1 MKKLIIALAAGL
13 FINAPALAQG
23 TLQDLLNE
31 VQQSRQQ
38 VSAEVQARLNQFRQ
52 QRDQQQALLRNVQ
65 AELAAANARSEQ
77 LTAQFDANELELEE
91 MEDTLRIQTGDM
103 GELFGVVRQYA
114 GDATGALNSSL
125 VSAQLGTRTDLLRR
139 LSETKNVPS
148 PEDLHAFHVLMLQE
162 MTQSGEVVRFNT
174 SIVNAA
180 GEPTDAEIVRVGTF
194 NLITG
199 DKFLRY
205 EQSTN
210 TIQELPRQP
219 ASRFRAD
226 AEALFNASS
235 PVTPMA
241 VDPTA
246 GALLGL
252 LIQAATTVE
261 RVQQGGTVGYIIIG
275 LGILGL
281 LLGLYRLV
289 YLAGAG
295 TRIRSQLKSEEPK
308 DNNALGRILGVYAKN
323 KDADTETLELKL
335 DEAIMKETPALEK
348 WQVAL
353 KVIAAVAPLLGLLG
367 TVIGMIHTFQSI
379 TLFGT
384 GDPKLMAGG
393 ISQALVT
400 TMLGLFVAIPMVL
413 LHSMVAGRSK
423 NLIEILEEQSAG
435 IIAEQAEKEL

>member
-1 MKKLIIALAAGL
+1 MKKLVFTFVMSLLVAAPVFG
-13 FINAPALAQG
+13 QG
-23 TLQDLLNE
+23 TLEELLNE
-31 VQQSRQQ
+31 VKQSRQQ
-38 VSAEVQARLNQFRQ
+38 VSADVQARLNQFRQ
-52 QRDQQQALLRNVQ
+52 QRDQQQALLRDVQ
-65 AELAAANARSEQ
+65 SQLAAANRRSEQ

-125 VSAQLGTRTDLLRR
+125 VSAQLGSRVELLRR

-148 PEDLHAFHVLMLQE
+148 PEDLQNFHVLMLEE
-162 MTQSGEVVRFNT
+162 MTQSGKVVRFNKD
-174 SIVNAA
+174 IVDA
-180 GEPTDAEIVRVGTF
+180 GGELKPAEVVRVGTF

-205 EQSTN
+205 ETSTD
-210 TIQELPRQP
+210 TVQELARQP
-219 ASRFRAD
+219 AGRFRSD
-226 AEALFNASS
+226 AQTLFEAKT

-252 LIQAATTVE
+252 LIQAPSVTE
-261 RVQQGGTVGYIIIG
+261 RVAQGGIVGYIIIG
-275 LGILGL
+275 LGLLGL
-281 LLGLYRLV
+281 LIGLFRLV
-289 YLAGAG
+289 FLGSAG
-295 TRIRSQLKSEEPK
+295 TRIKSQLKSDTPK
-308 DNNALGRILGVYAKN
+308 DNNALGRILNVYHKN
-323 KDADTETLELKL
+323 QSVDTETLELKL
-335 DEAIMKETPALEK
+335 DEAIMKETPQLEK

-367 TVIGMIHTFQSI
+367 TVVGMIQTFQSI

-393 ISQALVT
+393 ISKALVT